1 MTISEEEDYPKMK
14 WVLQSKVGMRH
25 FIEPG
30 ALDIDIRGWVEREAF
45 SNWSIVIMKHP
56 WTMMECKL

>member
-1 MTISEEEDYPKMK
+1 MK

-30 ALDIDIRGWVEREAF
+30 ALDIDISGWVEREAF